1 MEFVKGTLQKAAMN
15 LRSQFINTVEQGKVI
30 FLLADE
36 DGTIDYVSSYVED
49 ILHYKQ
55 ADLTGSSL
63 YNITESESAA
73 NLRQVFELAKEN
85 HETPHYF
92 EDLGLHCTYCLRH
105 FFDGVMVAKL
115 FPQGIRYLI
124 YMHDVTQRKT
134 ESEKLSLLN
143 LELDSFIYKA
153 SHDLRAPL
161 LSMQGLV
168 NLMDKVVADNEE
180 AKEYSHL
187 LRKSIGRLDQFI
199 GQLTHY
205 ARNNNIGIDN
215 GRVNFKEMLAEIV
228 ENYKFLPNAEKIK
241 FEIDVEQAPTSCS
254 DSFRLKIIL
263 NNLVSNA
270 IKFHNLQQSQ
280 PFIRLTVKGDT
291 SFFNIEV
298 KDNGTGIA
306 ANSIDKIFGMF
317 ERATDKA
324 QGSGLG
330 LYIVRKALD
339 KVGGKIEVQS
349 ELGKGSTFTIVVPN
363 GVDNCGVELIDDQPI
378 KRGQTK
384 IIENLNVSTQ
394 NHPQRVY
401 SKVAY

>member
-1 MEFVKGTLQKAAMN
+1 MEFVKGSLQKAAMN
-15 LRSQFINTVEQGKVI
+15 LRSQFINTIEQGKVI

-36 DGTIDYVSSYVED
+36 DGTIDYISSYVED

-55 ADLTGSSL
+55 ADLNGSSI

-73 NLRQVFELAKEN
+73 KLRLVFDLAKEK

-168 NLMDKVVADNEE
+168 NLLDKVVADNQE
-180 AKEYSHL
+180 AKEYSYL

-205 ARNNNIGIDN
+205 ARNNNICIEN
-215 GRVNFKEMLAEIV
+215 GRVNFKEMLAEII

-241 FEIDVEQAPTSCS
+241 FEIDLDQAPTSCS

-270 IKFHNLQQSQ
+270 IKFHNLLQPH
-280 PFIRLTVKGDT
+280 PFIRLTVKGDA
-291 SFFNIEV
+291 SFFSIEV

-306 ANSIDKIFGMF
+306 ANSIEKIFGMF
-317 ERATDKA
+317 ERASDKA

-339 KVGGKIEVQS
+339 KVGGKIKVLS
-349 ELGKGSTFTIVVPN
+349 DLGKGSTFIIVVPN
-363 GVDNCGVELIDDQPI
+363 GINNCGVEMTDNQPTN
-378 KRGQTK
+378 RRRAK
-384 IIENLNVSTQ
+384 INEMLNGFTQ
-394 NHPQRVY
+394 NHSERVY